1 MAKATANGPGK
12 GGGRKGIAKK
22 VNEMTAGEVEEDEE
36 EQEDLDLTGCICP
49 KCGDGEGL
57 REILYGL
64 MGLVDEDKFIVGGC
78 CVDDDSPYVGC
89 VKCGWR
95 GSAPHPSNI

>member
-1 MAKATANGPGK
+1 
-12 GGGRKGIAKK
+12 

-64 MGLVDEDKFIVGGC
+64 MGPVDEEKFIVGGC
-78 CVDDDSPYVGC
+78 CVDDDSPFVGC

-95 GSAPHPSNI
+95 ANALPPSN

>member
-1 MAKATANGPGK
+1 
-12 GGGRKGIAKK
+12 
-22 VNEMTAGEVEEDEE
+22 MTAGEVEEDEE

-64 MGLVDEDKFIVGGC
+64 MGPVDEDKFIVGGC
-78 CVDDDSPYVGC
+78 CVDDDSPHVGC

-95 GSAPHPSNI
+95 GSALTSSN

>member
-1 MAKATANGPGK
+1 
-12 GGGRKGIAKK
+12 
-22 VNEMTAGEVEEDEE
+22 MTAGEVEEDEE

-64 MGLVDEDKFIVGGC
+64 MGPVDEDKFIVGGC
-78 CVDDDSPYVGC
+78 CVDDDSPFVGC

-95 GSAPHPSNI
+95 GSSWFFLPTSPLRQMPPYIQSK